1 MPDTISPVTDPSGGP
16 ASDEQVFDYDDR
28 IAYQRVCPDCDR
40 GLLFAPA
47 RFCPACGG
55 HGFLVR
61 WVTK

>member
-1 MPDTISPVTDPSGGP
+1 MLPYG
-16 ASDEQVFDYDDR
+16 DR
-28 IAYQRVCPDCDR
+28 IAYQRVCPDCDH
-40 GLLFAPA
+40 GLLLAPA